1 MRTDKEN
8 LGPKEHDVAFHVPIR
23 ICCIFRSFL
32 LFFSQVDTIDCFFS
46 RSLGDDGMLNDTHNE
61 TTTSEAS
68 GDITLDSVKDHI
80 VSQSLEISTIETAGG
95 SRTERVETVSR
106 IVESVSV
113 VRTQQIV
120 AGEVRSQQIVVGE
133 VVLPPPPPPPSTLPP
148 PEAEH
153 IAG

>member
-1 MRTDKEN
+1 
-8 LGPKEHDVAFHVPIR
+8 
-23 ICCIFRSFL
+23 
-32 LFFSQVDTIDCFFS
+32 
-46 RSLGDDGMLNDTHNE
+46 MLNDTHNE

-133 VVLPPPPPPPSTLPP
+133 AVLLPPPPPPPSTLPP

>member
-1 MRTDKEN
+1 MRNHKQD
-8 LGPKEHDVAFHVPIR
+8 LDPKEQDTCTGSCVPFFPIR
-23 ICCIFRSFL
+23 IGAYFVLRSFL
-32 LFFSQVDTIDCFFS
+32 KLTIFFL

-133 VVLPPPPPPPSTLPP
+133 VVLPPPPPSTLPP